1 MTRFDDY
8 LGELLASCEHNPA
21 IEGLVLMGSTADR
34 SRVDEWSDHDFAV
47 ITDAAAVEPLRADL
61 SWLPR
66 HEHLVASERE
76 HHDGFK
82 AIYDDGAVI
91 EFAVTDLAGLATF
104 YANDWEVAYG
114 GEAVVGVMRD
124 VAAKP
129 VPASGSAA
137 VFLAALLVGVGRARR
152 GEVLSGGASVRGLAL
167 DHLLVQ
173 LRSSVPDNLDPRRRF
188 EFAHPR
194 LGAELA
200 AAQEL
205 PVEGCARAMLEIAER
220 ELDLPPA
227 AVAAVRARL
236 GWGAGAS
243 G

>member
-1 MTRFDDY
+1 M
-8 LGELLASCEHNPA
+8 
-21 IEGLVLMGSTADR
+21 
-34 SRVDEWSDHDFAV
+34 
-47 ITDAAAVEPLRADL
+47 
-61 SWLPR
+61 
-66 HEHLVASERE
+66 
-76 HHDGFK
+76 
-82 AIYDDGAVI
+82 
-91 EFAVTDLAGLATF
+91 
-104 YANDWEVAYG
+104 
-114 GEAVVGVMRD
+114 
-124 VAAKP
+124 
-129 VPASGSAA
+129 
-137 VFLAALLVGVGRARR
+137 
-152 GEVLSGGASVRGLAL
+152 RGLAL

-205 PVEGCARAMLEIAER
+205 PVEACARAMLEIAER
-220 ELDLPPA
+220 ELHLPPA